1 MSRYYAERE
10 LSARTHAENRTG
22 YTLGERMVHQ

>member
-1 MSRYYAERE
+1 MSRYYAQRE
-10 LSARTHAENRTG
+10 LGAKTHAKNRTG

>member
-1 MSRYYAERE
+1 MSRYYAQRE
-10 LSARTHAENRTG
+10 LSAKNHVENRTG